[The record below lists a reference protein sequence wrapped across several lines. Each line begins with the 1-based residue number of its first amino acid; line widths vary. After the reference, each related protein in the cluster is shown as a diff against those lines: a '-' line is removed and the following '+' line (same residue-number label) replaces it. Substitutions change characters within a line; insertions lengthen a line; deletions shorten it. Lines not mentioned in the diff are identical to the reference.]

1 MLPSSVLA
9 VGFFYFFISSSLVF
23 FCGIKGQ
30 LKPALVDFCWRNLMG
45 LKWQGTMDEQD
56 SRIEVRNFERNS
68 SDFNPTISPHS
79 DCGLTQVIFPAFFL
93 MTSWNFKE
101 GKNSLISSREL
112 LSNCPVE
119 KLHFFPRLFFFSE
132 LTSSSFGPKQR
143 RCHGDLILLLSTSP
157 GLHHHEDR
165 GCDLMKTLQ
174 CKHSSPVPTSGQEK
188 VQSFKRFLDSIK
200 LVRLPFT
207 QWGKKDP
214 QFSSG

>member
-1 MLPSSVLA
+1 
-9 VGFFYFFISSSLVF
+9 
-23 FCGIKGQ
+23 
-30 LKPALVDFCWRNLMG
+30 
-45 LKWQGTMDEQD
+45 MDEQD

-79 DCGLTQVIFPAFFL
+79 DCGLTQVIHCGDISSFFPYDILKFQRGEKHFDL
-93 MTSWNFKE
+93 Q
-101 GKNSLISSREL
+101 SREL
-112 LSNCPVE
+112 PSNCPVE
-119 KLHFFPRLFFFSE
+119 KLHFFPRLFSE

-200 LVRLPFT
+200 LVHLPFT
-207 QWGKKDP
+207 Q
-214 QFSSG
+214 